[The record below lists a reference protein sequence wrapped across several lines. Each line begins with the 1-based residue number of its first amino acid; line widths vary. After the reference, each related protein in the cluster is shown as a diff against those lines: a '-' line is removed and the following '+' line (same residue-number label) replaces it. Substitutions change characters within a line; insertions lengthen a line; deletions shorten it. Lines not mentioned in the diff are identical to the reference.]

1 MGARAGKEP
10 RRRLRH
16 GRALHAGVEA
26 DGRRRYGELAPVR
39 SHAAASAMAAYSP
52 PAPKPTATAA
62 AEWEEEAGKRDG
74 AAREGRIRSKGA
86 RRDGDEGPFG
96 KDAVRGAWDADRV
109 GEWGSMEELLD
120 ADLKRI
126 YLFLPI
132 QLFLY
137 SLLEMLLHVK
147 RSKKTGR

>member
-1 MGARAGKEP
+1 MGRRGGEE
-10 RRRLRH
+10 RRRGEGGTNQKQ
-16 GRALHAGVEA
+16 GREA
-26 DGRRRYGELAPVR
+26 R
-39 SHAAASAMAAYSP
+39 
-52 PAPKPTATAA
+52 
-62 AEWEEEAGKRDG
+62 
-74 AAREGRIRSKGA
+74 GA

-137 SLLEMLLHVK
+137 SLMEMLLHVK
-147 RSKKTGR
+147 RSKKTCR